1 MPSPKRHI
9 SAANELYSSEAES
22 SAMPDG
28 YRVSSCFHEAAMGFS
43 LPRRSA
49 NSASRRTQRE
59 RQTPDGTVA
68 NTDEMQQ
75 LELNLGDEADE

>member
-1 MPSPKRHI
+1 MPTSKRHTN
-9 SAANELYSSEAES
+9 AANELYSSEAES

-49 NSASRRTQRE
+49 NSASRRTQRKP
-59 RQTPDGTVA
+59 QTPDGTVSD
-68 NTDEMQQ
+68 TDEMQQ
-75 LELNLGDEADE
+75 LELNLGDESDE